1 MEHGHDLEGPVPRYA
16 VLLRGEQM
24 TVTVTWAAAPI
35 TVDGKPA
42 HTAFP
47 TYTDSQSGLKF
58 KKKQKII
65 VLIGRRVSK
74 EEIQGTK
81 LRFPSNEMR
90 PEREE

>member
-1 MEHGHDLEGPVPRYA
+1 MG
-16 VLLRGEQM
+16 
-24 TVTVTWAAAPI
+24 AAPV

-42 HTAFP
+42 HTVFP
-47 TYTDSQSGLKF
+47 TYPESQSGLKF

>member
-24 TVTVTWAAAPI
+24 TVTVTWAAAPV

-47 TYTDSQSGLKF
+47 TYPESQSGLKF
-58 KKKQKII
+58 KKKTKNNSVDRQE
-65 VLIGRRVSK
+65 GEQRRDSRD
-74 EEIQGTK
+74 EIEVPK
-81 LRFPSNEMR
+81 
-90 PEREE
+90 